1 MGMRDFKLFIDMD
14 NTVVN
19 FDKHVIDI
27 MNKDKGMNY
36 NWEDNT
42 DWWWSDTGVE
52 KEYFEEV
59 ITRQGTFL
67 NCEPIDGAVEYIN
80 KLYNEGFEIVFLTLP
95 QWNNPYCITEKIEWL
110 KNHFEWFNVDKHLVL
125 TKQKHLLYRPL
136 RLLIDDSIDYLDSW
150 DGVKICKGNKINKD
164 YKGFREETWEDIYKL
179 IKEFEGG
186 K

>member
-1 MGMRDFKLFIDMD
+1 MSSRDLELFIDMD

-42 DWWWSDTGVE
+42 DWWWQDTGVE

-67 NCEPIDGAVEYIN
+67 NCEPVEGAIEYID
-80 KLYNEGFEIVFLTLP
+80 KLYKEGCKITFLTLP
-95 QWNNPYCITEKIEWL
+95 QWDNMYCVIEKIEWL
-110 KNHFEWFNVDKHLVL
+110 KSHFEWFDENKHIVL
-125 TKQKHLLYRPL
+125 TKQKHLLYKPFRV
-136 RLLIDDSIDYLDSW
+136 LIDDTISYLDTWKSI
-150 DGVKICKGNKINKD
+150 KICKGTNINKD
-164 YKGFREETWEDIYKL
+164 YKGYRYEKWEDIYKL
-179 IKEFEGG
+179 INKMEMGV
-186 K
+186 

>member
-1 MGMRDFKLFIDMD
+1 MRDFKLFIDMD
-14 NTVVN
+14 NTCVN
-19 FDKHVIDI
+19 FDKRIIDI
-27 MNKDKGMNY
+27 MNKEKGMNY

-42 DWWWSDTGVE
+42 CWWWSDTGVD

-67 NCEPIDGAVEYIN
+67 NCEPIDGAIEYIN

-95 QWNNPYCITEKIEWL
+95 QWDNPYCVTEKIEWL
-110 KNHFEWFNVDKHLVL
+110 KNHFEWFDANKNLVL
-125 TKQKHLLYRPL
+125 TKQKHLLYKPF

-164 YKGFREETWEDIYKL
+164 YRGFREETWEEIYKL

-186 K
+186 R

>member
-1 MGMRDFKLFIDMD
+1 MRDFKLFIDMD

-27 MNKDKGMNY
+27 MNEEKGMNY

-42 DWWWSDTGVE
+42 CWWWSDTGVE

-67 NCEPIDGAVEYIN
+67 NCEPVEGAVEYIN

-95 QWNNPYCITEKIEWL
+95 QWDNPYCVTEKIEWL
-110 KNHFEWFNVDKHLVL
+110 QRHFSWFDANKNLVL
-125 TKQKHLLYRPL
+125 TKQKHLLYKPF

-150 DGVKICKGNKINKD
+150 YGVKICKGTNINKE
-164 YKGFREETWEDIYKL
+164 YKGFREETWEEIYKL
-179 IKEFEGG
+179 IKKMEKGE
-186 K
+186 